1 MASLTYDGQSFMI
14 DGRRVWL
21 VGGSVAWWR
30 VPRAE
35 WEGLVQAARR
45 AGLNALAVPVV
56 WSRHE
61 PRAGHFDWSGE
72 NDLRHL
78 VELIGRAGMS
88 CVLRVGPYVGEG
100 LDLGGL
106 PAWLLTLKDVALRTS
121 NTAFLEATSRYLGA
135 LARQVR
141 DLQATAARPGPILA
155 VQPESAWTCG
165 DDALAKAY
173 LGELD
178 RYIRESGF
186 DVPIVN
192 NHRLWQSVEGEV
204 DAWTGDAEMLT
215 HLRQLGHVRPGQPRL
230 VTELHASHRSAW
242 GRDDSRSR
250 RMSPADLERC
260 LAEVMA
266 AGAQFFVQ
274 PLHAAQVSGFLDGR
288 GTDGAETFLRPVSGR
303 EAPLDEALR
312 PTPLMR
318 PLRRAAMFASRFARV
333 MAHLDPRQ
341 HPVAPLP
348 ASLVQPEA
356 DAGTGPRSR
365 ARASGVSPREA
376 SVVIHRP
383 GSQGSVVF
391 VFGAP
396 GHEKSPAAPIPLLLP
411 DGSTV
416 TVHLGSNA
424 TGWYLLDT
432 RLAGRSHLDWCNLT
446 PFAIVGRVLVVAGP
460 AGTPAEVSING
471 SPLMT
476 HVPGARAG
484 RIPARPEIFEHEGIV
499 VVICS
504 DEQIDRVHVSD
515 EAVFY
520 GGEGLTP
527 DGLAIVHRDDE
538 PVLRIGADG
547 SVTDESLKQ
556 FLARRPKLPPP
567 TPLPPP
573 APISALPARGKGG
586 AKAGAKGA
594 AKGAPVK
601 GRSART
607 PVAVPPPAPEPQPA
621 PPPIAVRPL
630 HRHAAPPNL
639 GEWRTMDTEAY
650 ADGTSPRFASINAPV
665 DLNALGAPY
674 GYGWYR
680 VVFKP
685 SSAGR
690 TLVAWPQSGDRL
702 HLFLDGHAAGVLGAG
717 PGAAPELALNLKR
730 QSQTLVVL
738 AENFGRFSAGQRL
751 AEPKGVHGHLWEVH
765 EMRQA
770 RPQAHRGDPL
780 SPLTL
785 MRPLFGVHETDVTE
799 PQRACWHWE
808 GRRKGAVLVRM
819 AAPERLPGRALLLLN
834 NEVLAFVD
842 ASGPSSVVIDPD
854 RMSRGHNR
862 VELAFLAQAGAT
874 ERVPA
879 MLGTIAELVTF
890 HECRGLITEGGAWAF
905 AKWEQPG
912 PTAFHKEPRTAR
924 HVGPAWYRAEFTAP
938 EHPEPLRL
946 DVSTLTKGQAYLN
959 GRHLGR
965 YFSQTARHAP
975 VGPLTTLC
983 IPAEL
988 QTPRAA
994 NEIVLFDEHAAHPAR
1009 VRLLA
1014 YDPAS
1019 T

>member
-78 VELIGRAGMS
+78 VELIGRAGMH
-88 CVLRVGPYVGEG
+88 CLLRVGPYVGEG

-106 PAWLLTLKDVALRTS
+106 PAWLLTLRDVALRTS

-141 DLQATAARPGPILA
+141 DLQATAPRPGPILA

-165 DDALAKAY
+165 DDALARAY

-178 RYIRESGF
+178 RYLRESGF
-186 DVPIVN
+186 DVPIIN
-192 NHRLWQSVEGEV
+192 NHRLWQSIEGEV
-204 DAWTGDAEMLT
+204 DAWTGDGQMLT

-230 VTELHASHRSAW
+230 VTELHIAHQGSW
-242 GRDDSRSR
+242 GGEAPRQR
-250 RMSPADLERC
+250 RMSPVDLERC

-266 AGAQFFVQ
+266 AGGQFIVQ

-288 GTDGAETFLRPVSGR
+288 GTDSAESFLRPFSGR

-333 MAHLDPRQ
+333 LAHLDPRQ

-348 ASLVQPEA
+348 DSLVQPRHGA
-356 DAGTGPRSR
+356 AHAPR
-365 ARASGVSPREA
+365 AKAPPREA
-376 SVVIHRP
+376 CVVVHRP

-396 GHEKSPAAPIPLLLP
+396 GHEQAPAAPIPLLLP

-446 PFAIVGRVLVVAGP
+446 PFALVGRVLVVAGP
-460 AGTPAEVSING
+460 AGTPAEVCING

-484 RIPARPEIFEHEGIV
+484 RTPPRPEIFEHEGIV

-504 DEQIDRVHVSD
+504 DQQLDRVHVTD

-547 SVTDESLKQ
+547 AVTDESLRQ
-556 FLARRPKLPPP
+556 YLARRPKLPPAPPAAPAAP
-567 TPLPPP
+567 TP
-573 APISALPARGKGG
+573 SVRGKAG

-594 AKGAPVK
+594 PAR
-601 GRSART
+601 GRAART
-607 PVAVPPPAPEPQPA
+607 PAVVPPPVAEPPPAP
-621 PPPIAVRPL
+621 PPLVLRPP
-630 HRHAAPPNL
+630 HRHAAPPHL
-639 GEWRTMDTEAY
+639 EAWRTMDTEEY
-650 ADGTSPRFASINAPV
+650 ADGTSPRFASIDAPA

-690 TLVAWPQSGDRL
+690 TQVAWPHAGDRL

-717 PGAAPELALNLKR
+717 PGAVPEVSLNLKR
-730 QSQTLVVL
+730 QTQTLVVL
-738 AENFGRFSAGQRL
+738 AENFGRFCAGQRL

-765 EMRQA
+765 ELRLA
-770 RPQAHRGDPL
+770 RPQAHRGEPL
-780 SPLTL
+780 SPLAL
-785 MRPLFGVHETDVTE
+785 MRPLFGVHESDVTE
-799 PQRACWHWE
+799 PQRACWQWE
-808 GRRKGAVLVRM
+808 GRRRGAVQVRL

-834 NEVLAFVD
+834 NEVLSFVD
-842 ASGPSSVVIDPD
+842 ASGPASVVIEPD

-862 VELAFLAQAGAT
+862 VELAFLAQAGVP

-879 MLGTIAELVTF
+879 MLGALAELVTF
-890 HECRGLITEGGAWAF
+890 HECRALITEGGAWAF

-912 PTAFHKEPRTAR
+912 PTAFHREPRTAR
-924 HVGPAWYRAEFTAP
+924 HVGPAWYRTEFTAP

-975 VGPLTTLC
+975 VGPLTSLC

-988 QTPRAA
+988 QTPRAV
-994 NEIVLFDEHAAHPAR
+994 NELVLFDEHAAHPAR
-1009 VRLLA
+1009 VRLVSG
-1014 YDPAS
+1014 DPEAE
-1019 T
+1019 